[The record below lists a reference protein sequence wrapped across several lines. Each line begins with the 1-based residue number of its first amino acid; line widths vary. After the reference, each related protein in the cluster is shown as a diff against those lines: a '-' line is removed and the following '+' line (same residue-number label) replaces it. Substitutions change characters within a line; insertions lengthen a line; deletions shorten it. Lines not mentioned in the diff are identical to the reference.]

1 MEASGNVESNSIIC
15 IQQKRSSIGTTQ
27 KVRTI
32 LKSLGLRRM
41 HHTVQRPDTAQV
53 RGLIDKVKHLIEVT
67 RL

>member
-1 MEASGNVESNSIIC
+1 MKMESTGSMIS

-27 KVRTI
+27 KGRTI
-32 LKSLGLRRM
+32 LKRLGLRRM